1 VLDESTLRRMYLDE
15 GQTIRQIASALEISS
30 AQVYCALVQ
39 WHIPRRARG
48 PRHETPVV
56 TDTTRTV
63 LRSMVAVL
71 GMEQTAQRLKTTPQ
85 VIHAALGTRPLP
97 RGSKPR
103 VDDVVVRQAYE
114 SQMTQSEPS
123 ATARVAA
130 LAAQFGCST
139 RTIWRSLQRT
149 RVRASGAI
157 HAAG

>member
-1 VLDESTLRRMYLDE
+1 LLDESTLRRMYLDE

-30 AQVYCALVQ
+30 AQVYRALVQ

-48 PRHETPVV
+48 PHHETPVV
-56 TDTTRTV
+56 TDATRTL

-71 GMEQTAQRLKTTPQ
+71 GIQRTAQQLKTTPQ

-103 VDDVVVRQAYE
+103 VDDTVVRQAYE
-114 SQMTQSEPS
+114 AQATLGEPA

-130 LAAQFGCST
+130 LAA
-139 RTIWRSLQRT
+139 
-149 RVRASGAI
+149 
-157 HAAG
+157 